1 MSDITQAGDAH
12 VSDLPGWSC
21 PARVAGI
28 PAQAGSYGWVG
39 AAAVFIDP
47 DGRLWVA
54 ADATPRPAPTH
65 RPCVYVAWTEHGLAL
80 HVPPG
85 NYAHIGEGLGERS
98 LRPILVPVAVV
109 LPDAPQL
116 ASRRAGRR
124 AHRA

>member
-54 ADATPRPAPTH
+54 ADATPPARAYAPAVRVRGLDRTRPGAA
-65 RPCVYVAWTEHGLAL
+65 R
-80 HVPPG
+80 PPG
-85 NYAHIGEGLGERS
+85 ELC
-98 LRPILVPVAVV
+98 P
-109 LPDAPQL
+109 
-116 ASRRAGRR
+116 
-124 AHRA
+124 HR